1 MKLKMRLEYSD
12 KTSLFEVKLFF
23 QRPLEN
29 FLCTFIQCSRYL
41 EGPPNIAFCVRK
53 KIGTIRHTDKNI
65 SAKNSK
71 KLLFWRTS
79 FDTTVG
85 SFLRPSKTYKLF
97 FQLQK
102 KVGETDPIVKSSELS
117 NMFPLKSGQ
126 KKFGTDSSRV
136 TFSFW
141 DLKVERGNA

>member
-1 MKLKMRLEYSD
+1 MVLEYSD

-41 EGPPNIAFCVRK
+41 EGPPNIAFCVRN
-53 KIGTIRHTDKNI
+53 KIGSIRHTDKNI

-97 FQLQK
+97 FNCK
-102 KVGETDPIVKSSELS
+102 KKWGKLIRLS
-117 NMFPLKSGQ
+117 NPLSWAICFRWSLGK